1 MYIEKKKI
9 HFHSDCDFF
18 AGCENMI
25 ANFLTSG
32 ELKQEF
38 ELSFTCPNSTMYQD
52 GFSRRVNPDG
62 IDVHPVW
69 IPRMPNFS
77 YRRDGWTGFMSRIL
91 KFAFRVT
98 LTPPILI
105 FLIVRLFVIFRRKNV
120 DLLHIN
126 NGGYPAALSAR
137 AAAIAGKIA
146 RVPKIIMVVN
156 NMATGYERISRKLE
170 RPLDL
175 LVFRC
180 VDKFIT
186 GSVTATLRLSSTF
199 KIDNNSVQSIHNG
212 ITRRQTTET
221 TTLTKKRYKVFGDP
235 IIFGVVAVLEPR
247 KGHQV
252 LIDATEKLLNEKD
265 KDKDKDKEFVV
276 LIEGTGVLERELKQI
291 VKARGLEDVIHF
303 VGNEPHIANFF
314 QVCDVI
320 VLPSIANE
328 DFPNVVIESMSYATP
343 VIGSRLAGIPEQIID
358 GVTGT
363 LVSVGNSND
372 LKNSML
378 TLLNSKKLR
387 QKFGEEAVRVYE
399 SKFNAKVAVKNYIK
413 LYNDLIE
420 KNN

>member
-1 MYIEKKKI
+1 MDT
-9 HFHSDCDFF
+9 SDAQFF
-18 AGCENMI
+18 LPKRGWI
-25 ANFLTSG
+25 
-32 ELKQEF
+32 
-38 ELSFTCPNSTMYQD
+38 
-52 GFSRRVNPDG
+52 GFISQV
-62 IDVHPVW
+62 
-69 IPRMPNFS
+69 
-77 YRRDGWTGFMSRIL
+77 L
-91 KFAFRVT
+91 KFAFRVL

-105 FLIVRLFVIFRRKNV
+105 FLIVRLFMIFRRKNV

-146 RVPKIIMVVN
+146 GVPKIIMVVN

-186 GSVTATLRLSSTF
+186 GSVTASLKLSSTF
-199 KIDNNSVQSIHNG
+199 KIGNNSVQSIHNG

-221 TTLTKKRYKVFGDP
+221 TALTKKRYKIFGEP

-265 KDKDKDKEFVV
+265 KDREFVV
-276 LIEGTGVLERELKQI
+276 LIEGTGVLERELKEI
-291 VKARGLEDVIHF
+291 VRAKGLEDVIHF

-372 LKNSML
+372 LK
-378 TLLNSKKLR
+378 
-387 QKFGEEAVRVYE
+387 
-399 SKFNAKVAVKNYIK
+399 K
-413 LYNDLIE
+413 LYAGIVE
-420 KNN
+420 FKKIKAKIWSRSS